1 MAGES
6 ELYFQRGRPFQRG
19 RSGNP
24 KGTPKGTGN
33 RTTIVAQNIRPRSP
47 LRHRGKQG
55 LTGDG
60 ETGHRQVRGGH
71 GEGPVSVSPCPSLV
85 ASVFTSP

>member
-24 KGTPKGTGN
+24 KGTPKGTGTGP
-33 RTTIVAQNIRPRSP
+33 RPSPKHSSPFTTEAQRQ
-47 LRHRGKQG
+47 QG
-55 LTGDG
+55 LTG
-60 ETGHRQVRGGH
+60 
-71 GEGPVSVSPCPSLV
+71 EGRV
-85 ASVFTSP
+85 